1 MPRDLRAYLWDV
13 LEAIKDIQQFTAG
26 QTISEYSANP
36 MLRAAVERKFEII
49 GEAIGQAVRY
59 FPHIATR
66 VDSCEQIIAFRNRL
80 IHGYSTVSDRL
91 VWEVIENRLPHL
103 KVQSEDLLRDCEANP
118 S

>member
-13 LEAIKDIQQFTAG
+13 LEAIKDIQEFTAG
-26 QTISEYSANP
+26 QSITDYSANP
-36 MLRAAVERKFEII
+36 MLRAAVERKLEII

-59 FPHIATR
+59 FPDISQR
-66 VDSCEQIIAFRNRL
+66 IDSYEQIIAFRNRL

-91 VWEVIENRLPHL
+91 VWEVVENHL
-103 KVQSEDLLRDCEANP
+103 SPLKEQSEALLKDCGNDP